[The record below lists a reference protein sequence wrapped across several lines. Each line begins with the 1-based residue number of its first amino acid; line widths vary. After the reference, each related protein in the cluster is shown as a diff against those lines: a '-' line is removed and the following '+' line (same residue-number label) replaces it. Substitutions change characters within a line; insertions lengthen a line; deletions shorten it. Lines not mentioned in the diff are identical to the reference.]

1 MLAEEVEWVFRFLGY
16 PGGVPTRDEPVP
28 DVDKGLR
35 VDAER
40 NRARMLTAAREVFA
54 EQGLQAPMS
63 EVARRAGVGAA
74 TLFRRFPTK
83 GDLVTAVFADR
94 MRGYVDAVEE
104 ALADPDPWHGF
115 RAYVERVCAMQAA
128 DRGFADVLTVTFP
141 SAKAFEA
148 DRDRAGAG
156 FAELIARAKKI
167 GRLRADFAHQDMVMV
182 LMANAGVL
190 AGTASAAQ
198 DTWRRHVAYLLQ
210 AFAAEAA
217 APLPD
222 PATPAQM
229 YRALLRL
236 QPDLS

>member
-1 MLAEEVEWVFRFLGY
+1 
-16 PGGVPTRDEPVP
+16 
-28 DVDKGLR
+28 LR

-40 NRARMLTAAREVFA
+40 NRARVLDAAREVFG

-63 EVARRAGVGAA
+63 EVARRAGVGVA
-74 TLFRRFPTK
+74 TMFRRFPTK
-83 GDLVTAVFADR
+83 GDLVTAVFAEK
-94 MRGYVDAVEE
+94 MRAYADAVEE
-104 ALADPDPWHGF
+104 ALGDPDPWRGF
-115 RAYVERVCAMQAA
+115 CAYVERVCAMQAA

-156 FAELIARAKKI
+156 FAELIARAKAA

-190 AGTASAAQ
+190 NGTAHAAQ
-198 DTWRRHVAYLLQ
+198 DPWRRLVAYLLQ
-210 AFAAEAA
+210 SFAAEAA

-222 PATPAQM
+222 PAAPAQL